1 MLRVLAPISGGTLA
15 VDDIPDPVFARGL
28 VGAGVAIRP
37 RAGRQHAVAPISGRL
52 VKLHPHAYL
61 VVSDQ
66 GPGVLVHLGIDTVR
80 MQGDGFELLTE
91 EHCHVEAGD
100 AMVSWD
106 PDAVESS
113 GRSPVCA
120 VVAVDCDPGTVL
132 KQAVHVPVEA
142 GDLLFLVEC

>member
-1 MLRVLAPISGGTLA
+1 MLRVLAPVSGGTLA
-15 VDDIPDPVFARGL
+15 VGEIPDPVFARGL
-28 VGAGVAIRP
+28 VGAGVAIEPRP
-37 RAGRQHAVAPISGRL
+37 GRQAAVAPISGRL

-61 VVSDQ
+61 VVSEQ

-80 MQGDGFELLTE
+80 MQGDGFELLTR
-91 EHCHVEAGD
+91 EHLRVEAGD

-106 PDAVESS
+106 PAAVQDA

-132 KQAVHVPVEA
+132 QQALHVPVQA
-142 GDLLFLVEC
+142 GDLLFVVDC